1 MFEGLLCDKEDILV
15 ILEGLIKLD
24 AGGMVQ
30 SLQYLNF
37 VEKNFRLLDV
47 LFVDLLDS
55 SPLRSSLLLRLV
67 DHTISALTQF
77 LCE

>member
-47 LFVDLLDS
+47 LFVDLLYS
-55 SPLRSSLLLRLV
+55 SPLRSSLLLGLV

>member
-55 SPLRSSLLLRLV
+55 SPLRSSLLLGLV